1 MLLRA
6 SSSLTPFSPE
16 LLYSVCLLSRIISLI
31 WVYLF
36 LDDEM
41 AQIDRVSSVTRFE
54 DYLSAP
60 VPSAIPSPELQPSQ
74 NVHMPDLMNFGN
86 PGKCLTQHL
95 SMSSSC
101 CSNLAPFWS
110 LHWNV
115 SHSVPNRE
123 LTAAYSCEVI
133 VKELCMFQAANP
145 QRKSDTPWGAIVY
158 IYNKHYVWNADDL

>member
-1 MLLRA
+1 M
-6 SSSLTPFSPE
+6 
-16 LLYSVCLLSRIISLI
+16 YLLSRIISLI

-86 PGKCLTQHL
+86 PGKCLTQRAIFL
-95 SMSSSC
+95 LLKSGTILELALKGFTLTTKQRIDSC
-101 CSNLAPFWS
+101 L
-110 LHWNV
+110 L
-115 SHSVPNRE
+115 
-123 LTAAYSCEVI
+123 L
-133 VKELCMFQAANP
+133 
-145 QRKSDTPWGAIVY
+145 
-158 IYNKHYVWNADDL
+158 